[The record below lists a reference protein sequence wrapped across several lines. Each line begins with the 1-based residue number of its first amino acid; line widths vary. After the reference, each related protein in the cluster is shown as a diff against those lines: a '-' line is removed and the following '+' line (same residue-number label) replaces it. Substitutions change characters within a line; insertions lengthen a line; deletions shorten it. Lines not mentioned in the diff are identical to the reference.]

1 MSRSASYGY
10 DQRCEIFGTEGLC
23 QIANRHENSVM
34 LSNKDGIHQSK
45 YLHSFPQRFEKAFG
59 IEMDFFA
66 AVLLG
71 KQTWPITVDD
81 CIRVQVIADAAQE
94 SCRTGQ
100 LVHL

>member
-10 DQRCEIFGTEGLC
+10 DQRCEIFGTKGLC
-23 QIANRHENSVM
+23 QVKNVPESSVV

-59 IEMDFFA
+59 IEMDVFA
-66 AVLLG
+66 DVLLG
-71 KQTWPITVDD
+71 QKTWPITEDD
-81 CIRVQVIADAAQE
+81 CIRVQQIADAAQE

-100 LVHL
+100 LVNL